1 MRRFKRL
8 FALLFILSLF
18 VGVFHEIDHAHAAGD
33 TCEVCLFAHSPLILS
48 DTVEVSKVDSAAV
61 VFDARIT
68 PLRFVSYIPTHSR
81 SPPLFS

>member
-1 MRRFKRL
+1 MRRFRRF

-18 VGVFHEIDHAHAAGD
+18 VGVFHEIDHEHSKGD

-48 DTVEVSKVDSAAV
+48 DTVELPKVDGAV
-61 VFDARIT
+61 IVFDARIP
-68 PLRFVSYIPTHSR
+68 PLRFVSTIPAQSR